1 MLVLIAQLWGTIDT
15 FLITE
20 EVGNHGTEKSRH
32 TAQLKHR
39 LLMSFNLIMFD

>member
-20 EVGNHGTEKSRH
+20 EVGNHGTEESRH